1 VAIAPRTKISCPAGS
16 DSLASLTSAS
26 LAMKQH
32 IAITMKRMPRRLVR
46 KTSAAVVAAM
56 TGAFKG

>member
-1 VAIAPRTKISCPAGS
+1 
-16 DSLASLTSAS
+16 
-26 LAMKQH
+26 
-32 IAITMKRMPRRLVR
+32 MKRMPRRLVR